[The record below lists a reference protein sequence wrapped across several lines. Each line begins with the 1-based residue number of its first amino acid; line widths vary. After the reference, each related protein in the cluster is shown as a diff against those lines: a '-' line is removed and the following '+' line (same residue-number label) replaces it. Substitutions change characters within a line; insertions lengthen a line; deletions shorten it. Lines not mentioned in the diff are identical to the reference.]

1 MNETRG
7 NTATATTSYFTN
19 LGVGYAYASVSTFGC
34 LGNILVIFSICRQ
47 SLYKNIHYYLVL
59 HLTICDLWNLLAAL
73 RHGYRH
79 FTGKGWMTSVILCK
93 LSLLPGTFFVA
104 GVLFMVLV
112 SILRYRAVFYP
123 LRPAVNR
130 CKLHFVSAA
139 VYVFSVLC
147 QIPALLHLHFEPPR
161 MCREEWSS
169 DTLNITYT
177 ISLFFSS
184 IFSTSD
190 LSWNHILENLPR
202 TY

>member
-79 FTGKGWMTSVILCK
+79 FTGKG
-93 LSLLPGTFFVA
+93 
-104 GVLFMVLV
+104 
-112 SILRYRAVFYP
+112 
-123 LRPAVNR
+123 
-130 CKLHFVSAA
+130 
-139 VYVFSVLC
+139 
-147 QIPALLHLHFEPPR
+147 
-161 MCREEWSS
+161 
-169 DTLNITYT
+169 
-177 ISLFFSS
+177 
-184 IFSTSD
+184 
-190 LSWNHILENLPR
+190 
-202 TY
+202 